1 MDEKSLAFRA
11 PYVLRRVRSDGTEE
25 PVGDHPTFREGWSAG
40 TRAVT
45 VEDREHAYALY
56 REGRRVARFGFS
68 RLMVRFDAERLP
80 SEPLLGA
87 AS

>member
-1 MDEKSLAFRA
+1 VDEKSLASRA
-11 PYVLRRVRSDGTEE
+11 PYVLHRVHTDGTEE
-25 PVGDHPTFREGWSAG
+25 PISEHPTFGAGWSAG
-40 TRAVT
+40 THAVT

-56 REGRRVARFGFS
+56 HGDRRVARFGFR
-68 RLMVRFDAERLP
+68 RLMVRFDTEGLP

>member
-1 MDEKSLAFRA
+1 MDENSVALRA
-11 PYVLRRVRSDGTEE
+11 PYVLRRARSDGTEE
-25 PVGDHPTFREGWSAG
+25 PIDKYPTFEAGWRAG
-40 TRAVT
+40 THAVT

-56 REGRRVARFGFS
+56 HGDRRVARFGFR
-68 RLMVRFDAERLP
+68 RLMVRFDVERLS